1 MTFVNKNAS
10 LCMYDIESSGLNVI
24 EDSILEICFID
35 FNTETTI
42 LHIYI
47 NPSNGKKIENTKIH
61 QIDEEVLKEKK
72 ALDIG
77 PALKKINE
85 ELTKFYKKKKI
96 ILTAHNNFCFDQ
108 LILESEY
115 KRAGIE
121 PPNNILY
128 FDSLPMI
135 IHYFNDL
142 DSYRLGKIYEL
153 ITNIKEKDNK
163 KLHTAE
169 HDTKCLL
176 TVVKHAFKVLL
187 DRKLK
192 VNIDT
197 FTRMST
203 FNVEFKNQKVG
214 KLGGRFDEKTL
225 RRNGIKSIDTLL
237 KVFSLTGDD
246 SKLFK
251 SYIKKTYKIS
261 STCVVN
267 KVYKQIYAIFSLV

>member
-1 MTFVNKNAS
+1 MTFVNKNAC

-35 FNTETTI
+35 FNTQTTI

-61 QIDEEVLKEKK
+61 QIDEELLKKKK
-72 ALDIG
+72 ALDIE

-85 ELTKFYKKKKI
+85 KLTKFYKKKKI

-115 KRAGIE
+115 KRAGIK
-121 PPNNILY
+121 PPENILY

-135 IHYFNDL
+135 MYYFNDL
-142 DSYRLGKIYEL
+142 ESYRLGKIYEL
-153 ITNIKEKDNK
+153 ITDVKEKDNT

-169 HDTKCLL
+169 HDTQCLL
-176 TVVKHAFKVLL
+176 TVVKHVFKVLL
-187 DRKLK
+187 DKKLK
-192 VNIDT
+192 VNLDP

-203 FNVEFKNQKVG
+203 FNADFKNQKVG
-214 KLGGRFDEKTL
+214 KLGGKLDEKKL

-237 KVFSLTGDD
+237 KVFSLTGND

-251 SYIKKTYKIS
+251 NYIKKTYKIN
-261 STCVVN
+261 STCLVN
-267 KVYKQIYAIFSLV
+267 KIYKQINAISSLM